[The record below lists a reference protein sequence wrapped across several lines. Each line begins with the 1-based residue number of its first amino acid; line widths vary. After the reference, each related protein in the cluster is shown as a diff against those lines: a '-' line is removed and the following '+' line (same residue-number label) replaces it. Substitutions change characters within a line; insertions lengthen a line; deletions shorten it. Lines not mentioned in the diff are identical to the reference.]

1 MAQIKPIE
9 KNTEKRKAIMDA
21 CLDLF
26 CEKCFQDTSTASI
39 SQKAGVATGTLFLYF
54 ENKEEMVN
62 ELYLECKDEYASYI
76 EEGVWEHTTFKAQVK
91 HIWDRNL
98 EWKLKNSQK
107 LKFMMQFSS
116 STAITKMTKEKAMN
130 RVTLIN
136 EVVTKAVESSEV
148 TTSSV
153 ELLSAMI
160 WGYFH
165 TAALFLLEHPH
176 SKNLQKWSDESF
188 NFFWKG
194 IN

>member
-1 MAQIKPIE
+1 MPALIY
-9 KNTEKRKAIMDA
+9 
-21 CLDLF
+21 F
-26 CEKCFQDTSTASI
+26 CNKCYQDTSTASI

-62 ELYLECKDEYASYI
+62 ELYLACKDEYISYI

-91 HIWDRNL
+91 HIWNRNL
-98 EWKLKNSQK
+98 DWKLNNNQK
-107 LKFMMQFSS
+107 MKFMTQFSS
-116 STAITKMTKEKAMN
+116 STAITDETKEKAMN

-136 EVVTKAVESSEV
+136 DVVRKAVENGEV
-148 TTSSV
+148 TTSST
-153 ELLSAMI
+153 ELLAAMI

-165 TAALFLLEHPH
+165 SAANFLLGQPDGE
-176 SKNLQKWSDESF
+176 NLQKWSDESF

>member
-1 MAQIKPIE
+1 MATTKTVD
-9 KNTEKRKAIMDA
+9 KHSEKRKVILDA

-26 CEKCFQDTSTASI
+26 CSKCYQDTSTASI

-62 ELYLECKDEYASYI
+62 ELYLACKDEYISYI

-91 HIWDRNL
+91 HIWNRNL
-98 EWKLKNSQK
+98 EWKLNNTQK
-107 LKFMMQFSS
+107 LKFMTQFSS
-116 STAITKMTKEKAMN
+116 STAITNVTKEKAMN

-136 EVVTKAVESSEV
+136 DVVKKAVENNEV
-148 TTSSV
+148 TTSST
-153 ELLSAMI
+153 ELLAAMI

-165 TAALFLLEHPH
+165 SAANFLLDKHD